1 MNFPLYIA
9 RRYLFAKKS
18 HNAINIITLVA
29 VIGVAIGTMALII
42 VLSVFNGFEKLILS
56 LFNAFNPD
64 LEITLREGKAFE
76 ATELPLE
83 ELGKIPG
90 VIVYSQVLEE
100 TALLTYRD
108 RQHLITMRGVDDAF
122 RHASGIDTM
131 MVEGDYILMDG
142 DADYFILGQGVAYM
156 LGANINDFLN
166 PISLYIP
173 QRGPTVALNPAQAFN
188 AISGYSTGIFGIQ
201 AEFDMEYALV
211 PLRLARQMLN
221 YTNEVTSIMIRIDP
235 QANVSRIQ
243 REVEQLVGD
252 RFEVKDRLQQQ
263 DMLYKIMQS
272 EKWAIFLILTFILVI
287 AAFNVTGSLTMLVI
301 EKDADISI
309 LRSMGASSRT
319 ISHIFL
325 AEGLMISLGGALAG
339 IVLGSLIAWIQMQ
352 YGIISIQAEG
362 TFIVDAY
369 PVQVQALDIV
379 MVGITVFVIGLLA
392 SLVPLRRIARM
403 HQKVI

>member
-1 MNFPLYIA
+1 MNFPFYIA

-64 LEITLREGKAFE
+64 LEITLREGKAFAAE
-76 ATELPLE
+76 ELPLE
-83 ELGKIPG
+83 ELGQIPG
-90 VIVYSQVLEE
+90 VVVYSQVLEE

-108 RQHLITMRGVDDAF
+108 RQHLITMRGVDDSF
-122 RHASGIDTM
+122 RQASGIDTM
-131 MVEGDYILMDG
+131 MVEGEYILMDG

-188 AISGYSTGIFGIQ
+188 ATSGYSTGIFGIQ

-211 PLRLARQMLN
+211 PLRLARQMLG
-221 YTNEVTSIMIRIDP
+221 YTNEVTSIMIRIDS
-235 QANVSRIQ
+235 QASASRIHRQ
-243 REVEQLVGD
+243 VEQLVGE

-272 EKWAIFLILTFILVI
+272 EKWAIFLILSFILVI

-325 AEGLMISLGGALAG
+325 AEGLMISLGGALSG
-339 IVLGSLIAWIQMQ
+339 IILGSLIAWIQMQ
-352 YGIISIQAEG
+352 FGVISIQAEG
-362 TFIVDAY
+362 TFIVDSY
-369 PVQVQALDIV
+369 PVHVQALDIV
-379 MVGITVFVIGLLA
+379 LVGITVFVIGLLA

-403 HQKVI
+403 EQKAM